1 MKTLKRSPISCFF
14 FLFFLLVQFS
24 GRTAKF
30 FLRNVLRLVIKE
42 ACEQDVTCSLVTS
55 KNISEKNEKMVT
67 EFIISNKSGT

>member
-30 FLRNVLRLVIKE
+30 FLGNVLRLVIKE
-42 ACEQDVTCSLVTS
+42 ACEQDMTCSLVTS

-67 EFIISNKSGT
+67 EFIISNKSST